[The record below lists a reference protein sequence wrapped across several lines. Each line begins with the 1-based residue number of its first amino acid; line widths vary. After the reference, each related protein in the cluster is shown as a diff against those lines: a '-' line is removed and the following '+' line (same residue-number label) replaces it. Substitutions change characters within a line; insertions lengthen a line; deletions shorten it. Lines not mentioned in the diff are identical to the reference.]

1 MIGQHITD
9 AILRNKDKFSKIA
22 VFTSKDTLGAK
33 SDKIDSLKARGAEI
47 IVGDTQSSTD
57 VNEAYNG
64 FDTVVSCLGRPV
76 IDRQLQLIELA
87 DKHPD
92 IKRFFP
98 SEYGTDIEYWESSA
112 NEKPHQQKLKVR
124 ALLKTVKNLEYTF
137 VVTGPYGDADGLL
150 YLAAKKPEDE
160 AEGTFDVKRKRAVLL
175 GDGKGKISLTTM
187 RDVGKL
193 VVAALLKPEAVK
205 NKAIH
210 VNSFTATPEEIVVE
224 FEKQLDAKW
233 DVAYYSLDQLKQLEE
248 EAWAEGLPKAGTITL
263 RRIWTSGGTLYDKRD
278 NYLVDMEDRVD
289 SLADAVRQ
297 AIAIQQEA

>member
-1 MIGQHITD
+1 M
-9 AILRNKDKFSKIA
+9 
-22 VFTSKDTLGAK
+22 
-33 SDKIDSLKARGAEI
+33 
-47 IVGDTQSSTD
+47 
-57 VNEAYNG
+57 
-64 FDTVVSCLGRPV
+64 
-76 IDRQLQLIELA
+76 
-87 DKHPD
+87 
-92 IKRFFP
+92 
-98 SEYGTDIEYWESSA
+98 
-112 NEKPHQQKLKVR
+112 
-124 ALLKTVKNLEYTF
+124 LKTVKNLEYTF